1 MYIFRSIIRKF
12 MYLKCLEM
20 ITLIA
25 SKNKKYMLACAGPE
39 SIVIHSNF
47 FSIHI
52 FRSMIRKR
60 MSSKQC
66 LEMITLITS
75 KIKNIC
81 QHMQVQKLMD
91 QPYLSKLQFKT
102 PSTKIS
108 GLSTNAILIR
118 LDLYIQDPL
127 DRIKVAILKRN
138 M

>member
-12 MYLKCLEM
+12 MSSKCLEM
-20 ITLIA
+20 ITFIA

-75 KIKNIC
+75 KIKRYMSAYAGTETNGLAIFIEVA
-81 QHMQVQKLMD
+81 VQNTFNKD
-91 QPYLSKLQFKT
+91 FRTFNKCNFNSSWSIYSRSVGSNQGSYP
-102 PSTKIS
+102 
-108 GLSTNAILIR
+108 
-118 LDLYIQDPL
+118 
-127 DRIKVAILKRN
+127 
-138 M
+138 